1 MAFKTRALRYLG
13 GLSGRGDII
22 QNGEKIAPA
31 SFDLDGYY
39 REAAGVSGCGEI
51 RLRAEVL
58 KSVFGR
64 RDLQLLTEQGQVFDI
79 SFSDSTLRAASGV
92 AHIDV
97 SGKMDP
103 DDWRRGHA
111 ADNG

>member
-1 MAFKTRALRYLG
+1 MAFKTKALRYLG

-22 QNGEKIAPA
+22 QNGQKIAPA
-31 SFDLDGYY
+31 RFDLDGYY
-39 REAAGVSGCGEI
+39 RAAAGVSGCGEI
-51 RLRAEVL
+51 RLRADHL

-79 SFSDSTLRAASGV
+79 SFSDSNLPASSCV

-97 SGKMDP
+97 SGKMEP
-103 DDWRRGHA
+103 DDWRRGHP
-111 ADNG
+111 ADND